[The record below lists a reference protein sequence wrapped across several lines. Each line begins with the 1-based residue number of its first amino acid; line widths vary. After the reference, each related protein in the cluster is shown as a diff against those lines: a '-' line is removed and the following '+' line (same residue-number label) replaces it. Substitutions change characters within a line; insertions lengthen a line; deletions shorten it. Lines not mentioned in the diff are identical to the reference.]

1 MKIAWLSLMLALTA
15 TFAHAEDMAELISQY
30 RREYGLST
38 VKTDPELTEIAE
50 RQAKAMA
57 ASGVMDHNVA
67 GSFPSRMAGVQ
78 TSRAAE
84 NIAAGTKTLSQ
95 TFRMWQTS
103 PGHNANLL
111 QAEAD
116 SVGVAV
122 AHNDRSDTV
131 HDLLGD
137 GDRRQVAGKRRA
149 TGSRRVAEIGDT
161 RFPKIPSAWSRTLSA
176 NICADARSGHCWLKT
191 D

>member
-30 RREYGLST
+30 RREYGLSA
-38 VKTDPELTEIAE
+38 VRTDPELTEIAE

-122 AHNDRSDTV
+122 AHNDQTRYKTFWAMVIADKSQKTKG
-131 HDLLGD
+131 H
-137 GDRRQVAGKRRA
+137 
-149 TGSRRVAEIGDT
+149 RVAAGGRNWGYAVSENPVST
-161 RFPKIPSAWSRTLSA
+161 VKNF
-176 NICADARSGHCWLKT
+176 ICKYLC
-191 D
+191 

>member
-1 MKIAWLSLMLALTA
+1 MKIVWLFVMLALTA
-15 TFAHAEDMAELISQY
+15 TFAHAEDIAEMISQY
-30 RREYGLST
+30 RREYGLSA

-50 RQAKAMA
+50 RQAMAMA

-67 GSFPSRMAGVQ
+67 GSFASRMAGVH

-95 TFRMWQTS
+95 TFWMWQTS

-111 QAEAD
+111 QPEAD

-122 AHNDRSDTV
+122 ARNDQTRYKTFWAMVIADKSQKTRG
-131 HDLLGD
+131 H
-137 GDRRQVAGKRRA
+137 QVAA
-149 TGSRRVAEIGDT
+149 GSGSWGYAISENPGSM
-161 RFPKIPSAWSRTLSA
+161 FK
-176 NICADARSGHCWLKT
+176 NFICKYLC
-191 D
+191 